1 MNNVITKAEP
11 ADLSDILRLQYLAY
25 QSEAELF
32 GSRDIPPLRQT
43 LDEVIEEYNRGI
55 ILKMTDGDKI
65 IGSVRA
71 KECDSTVYIGKL
83 MVHPDYRCRGY
94 GSRLLAEIEHYFP
107 NKRYELFTSTRSVN
121 NIRLYQKAGYKP
133 FKEKAINDELIFI
146 YMEKTGNA

>member
-1 MNNVITKAEP
+1 MNTKIFKAEP
-11 ADLSDILRLQYLAY
+11 TDLSAILQLQYLAY

-43 LDEVIEEYNRGI
+43 LDEVIEEYNSGI

-71 KECDSTVYIGKL
+71 KECDGTVYIGKL

-94 GSRLLAEIEHYFP
+94 GSRLLTEIEHYFP
-107 NKRYELFTSTRSVN
+107 NKRCELFTSTRSVN

-133 FKEKAINDELIFI
+133 FKEKAINDELTFI
-146 YMEKTGNA
+146 YMEK

>member
-11 ADLSDILRLQYLAY
+11 TDLSDILRLQYLAY

-43 LDEVIEEYNRGI
+43 LDEVIEEYNSGI

-71 KECDSTVYIGKL
+71 KECDGTVYIGKL
-83 MVHPDYRCRGY
+83 MVHLDYRCRGY

-146 YMEKTGNA
+146 YMEK